1 MRSDK
6 TDTKSMLTSRDFC
19 KLTYKLFVTQCTSFL
34 CKSREKW
41 LADYISCGF
50 DTTDWGKSYIVAFTI
65 HQ

>member
-1 MRSDK
+1 
-6 TDTKSMLTSRDFC
+6 MLTSRDFR

-41 LADYISCGF
+41 LADCISCGF